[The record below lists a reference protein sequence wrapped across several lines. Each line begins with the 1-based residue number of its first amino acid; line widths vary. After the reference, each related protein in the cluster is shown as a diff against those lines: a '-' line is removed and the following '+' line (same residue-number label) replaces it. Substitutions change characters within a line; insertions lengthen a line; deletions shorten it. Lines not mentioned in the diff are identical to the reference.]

1 MSNARLST
9 TLIVPDTHAPYHD
22 KDAWELMLEAGRHLK
37 PDAVVVM
44 GDLIDCYSVSRHSKS
59 PDRVANL
66 AKEIACVGD
75 LLDQLDGLGAREKVF
90 IEGNHE
96 YRLVRYIE
104 EKAPELFGICDIPQ
118 LLRLEDR
125 GWEWIAYR
133 DHKKRGAV
141 HYTHDTGH
149 SGRYAVYRSLD
160 VYQHSVATVHTHRMA
175 LVVEGNAVG
184 EPKVSAQFGWLGD
197 VKQIDYMHR
206 ATARKNWQLG
216 FGIGYTD
223 NQTGHT
229 WLTPVPIL
237 DYRCIVD
244 GKLLKAPRRRRKR

>member
-1 MSNARLST
+1 MSRLST
-9 TLIVPDTHAPYHD
+9 TLIVPDVHAPYHD
-22 KDAWELMLEAGRHLK
+22 QDAWDLMLEAGKFLS
-37 PDAVVVM
+37 PDAIVVM
-44 GDLIDCYSVSRHSKS
+44 GDLLDCYTVSRHSKDPS
-59 PDRVANL
+59 RAGMLDSEVQAAR
-66 AKEIACVGD
+66 G
-75 LLDQLDGLGAREKVF
+75 LLDQLDSLGAKERVF

-104 EKAPELFGICDIPQ
+104 DKAPELYGLVSVPQ
-118 LLRLEDR
+118 LLRLEER

-133 DHKKRGAV
+133 DHKKRGTV

-149 SGRYAVYRSLD
+149 AGRYAVYRSLD

-197 VKQIDYMHR
+197 VNRVDYMHR
-206 ATARKNWQLG
+206 AKAKKDWSLG

-229 WLTPVPIL
+229 WLTPVPIVE
-237 DYRCIVD
+237 YRCVIE
-244 GKLLKAPRRRRKR
+244 GKLLKAPKRRKK